1 VVDSINLTIQLPMPT
16 QLLPHNRCP
25 VKIMSTPSIDT
36 TRYWISYLANAALL
50 VYFIEPMQ
58 TKVVKL
64 DPYKADIAK
73 IKEAAALVDGGG
85 LVAFPTES
93 VYGIACRAKIDSLIK
108 LNNLKGRDSDKYYT
122 LHIGQKSEAKKY
134 VPTVGLKAEKLIRN
148 AWPGPLTIVFE
159 LDDHDMDKQQI
170 SLKRGV
176 FESLYKNNSIGIRCP
191 DNPIASIFLRL
202 THNPVV
208 APSANVTGG
217 PPATD
222 AEEVLAQLSGQID
235 LLLDA
240 GPCKYKKSSTVV
252 KIGKKELKILRQGVY
267 SKAEL
272 EAMSEVKFLFVCTG
286 NTCRSPMAVGIFR
299 KYLAEKLQCE
309 VDHLDK
315 MGYKVSSAGIINMAG
330 SPASAEAIAACAANG
345 IDIKAH
351 RSKELS
357 QKLIEEND
365 FIFAM
370 SRMHRERVTALSQE
384 AANKCVLLAEDKD
397 IPDPIGQG
405 QQVFNNCAELIKE
418 AVKKRI
424 GELVI

>member
-1 VVDSINLTIQLPMPT
+1 MIT
-16 QLLPHNRCP
+16 Q
-25 VKIMSTPSIDT
+25 SIDT
-36 TRYWISYLANAALL
+36 TRYWVSYLATVVRL

-58 TKVVKL
+58 TKVIKL
-64 DPYKADIAK
+64 DPYRADIAK

-93 VYGIACRAKIDSLIK
+93 VYGIACRAQNDSLIK

-122 LHIGQKSEAKKY
+122 LHISQKSEAKKY

-159 LDDHDMDKQQI
+159 LDDHDMDKQQL
-170 SLKRGV
+170 SLTRGV
-176 FESLYKNNSIGIRCP
+176 FESLYQHNSIGIRCP
-191 DNPIASIFLRL
+191 DNPIASILLRL
-202 THNPVV
+202 THNPIV
-208 APSANVTGG
+208 APSANVTGE

-222 AEEVLAQLSGQID
+222 AEEVLSHFSGQID

-252 KIGKKELKILRQGVY
+252 KIDKKDLEILREGVY
-267 SKAEL
+267 SREEL
-272 EAMSEVKFLFVCTG
+272 EAMSTVKFLFVCTG
-286 NTCRSPMAVGIFR
+286 NTCRSPMAQGIFR
-299 KYLAEKLQCE
+299 KYLAEKLECE
-309 VDHLDK
+309 VDYLDK
-315 MGYKVSSAGIINMAG
+315 MGYKVSSAGIMDMAS
-330 SPASAEAIAACAANG
+330 SPASVEAIVACAAKG

-351 RSKELS
+351 RSRALS
-357 QKLIEEND
+357 QELIEDND

-370 SRMHRERVTALSQE
+370 SRMHRERVTVLSQE
-384 AANKCVLLAEDKD
+384 AASKCFLIAEDKD

-405 QQVFNNCAELIKE
+405 QQVFDSCAELIEK

-424 GELVI
+424 SEFVI